1 MLLIMF
7 CIFFFFKQKTAYEM
21 RISDWSSDV
30 CSSDLIGR
38 AGNMGVGR
46 IAQGR
51 AGHFALGRF
60 GNQVYAAADTA
71 ATRRRAVQERARA
84 IDDLHRGKEFGRHQL
99 ARGDAIEAVE
109 ADVVRRQVEAADD
122 ENFAGDTE
130 ADRSANRRTILNS

>member
-1 MLLIMF
+1 
-7 CIFFFFKQKTAYEM
+7 M

-30 CSSDLIGR
+30 CSSDL
-38 AGNMGVGR
+38 
-46 IAQGR
+46 
-51 AGHFALGRF
+51 ALGRF

-130 ADRSANRRTILNS
+130 ADRSANRRIIQIGRATWRERGCQYL